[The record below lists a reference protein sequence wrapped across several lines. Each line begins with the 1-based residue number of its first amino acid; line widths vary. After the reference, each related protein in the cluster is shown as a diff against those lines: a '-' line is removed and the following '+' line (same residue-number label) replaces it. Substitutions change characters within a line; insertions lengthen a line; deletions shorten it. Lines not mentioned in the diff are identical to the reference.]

1 MTERDRWG
9 VRGPVKRIEVQR
21 TWYAPVCSTEPC
33 EAAARGD
40 TSVAEFRAD
49 GALVEHHGRNPDG
62 SEHAARY
69 DYDNAGRLVAVTFT
83 DSSGSAMGRR
93 HEYDASG
100 RLLRI
105 VEGDRVGHERVAETY
120 EYSASGSRTKVTLVD
135 PAKNQSAVMGW
146 AVDGSDAFYSAPGA
160 VSLRTVY
167 DERDRVTEF
176 LFLDDNGQTL
186 ARVEFLYDAAGH
198 LVEEAHTQL
207 ELLPAAMIATLK
219 PEEVNA
225 LRALIG
231 GDGVVSRRL
240 HTYDAN
246 GRRIET
252 VASLFGPL
260 GRDRQTMAYNEHGD
274 RVEERS
280 ESEERPMNID
290 DEGRLTDD
298 PAAATTSV
306 SEARFE
312 YEYDERGNWLR
323 KTVLGRNAPDG
334 EFLVTSTEQRAI
346 AYFD

>member
-9 VRGPVKRIEVQR
+9 LRGPVKRIEVQR
-21 TWYAPVCSTEPC
+21 TWSAPRCT
-33 EAAARGD
+33 AAQCDVGERGD

-49 GALVEHHGRNPDG
+49 GALVDHRGRNPDG

-69 DYDNAGRLVAVTFT
+69 EYDSAGRLVAVMFT
-83 DSSGSAMGRR
+83 DSTGSAMVRR

-100 RLLRI
+100 RLLRS
-105 VEGDRVGHERVAETY
+105 VERDRIGQDRLAETY

-135 PAKNQSAVMGW
+135 PSTNRSAVTAW

-167 DERDRVTEF
+167 DERDLVTEL
-176 LFLDDNGQTL
+176 LFLDDSGATL
-186 ARVEFLYDAAGH
+186 ARVEFLYDTAGR
-198 LVEEAHTQL
+198 LVEEVHTQL
-207 ELLPAAMIATLK
+207 ELLPAAMISAMK
-219 PEEVNA
+219 PADVNA
-225 LRALIG
+225 LRALMG
-231 GDGVVSRRL
+231 GEGGVSRRL

-252 VASLFGPL
+252 VSALFGPL
-260 GRDRQTMAYNEHGD
+260 GRERQTMAYNEHGD

-280 ESEERPMNID
+280 ESEHRQMNID

-298 PAAATTSV
+298 PAGPTTSL

-323 KTVLGRNAPDG
+323 KTVRGRNAADG
-334 EFLVTSTEQRAI
+334 DFAVTSTEQRAI